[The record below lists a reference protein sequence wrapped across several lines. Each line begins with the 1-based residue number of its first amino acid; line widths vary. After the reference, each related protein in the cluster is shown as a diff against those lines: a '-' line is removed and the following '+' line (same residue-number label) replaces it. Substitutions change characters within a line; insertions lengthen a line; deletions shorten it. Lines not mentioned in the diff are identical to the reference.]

1 MSRKCFL
8 TCSLV
13 MFGLLFVVG
22 CGEQANVDPYAE
34 VTLEQAT
41 RGPVVISKGFKYK
54 FRNPNVVGMHGH
66 VALVRDGNIMEVV
79 VGRSLADKLASIDLK
94 NYELNVKKQY
104 QPYVNFKVEQI
115 VSGTDTV
122 FITGAGAIDYPKLY
136 PAEGFVAKEHED
148 YSLDR
153 LKFNR
158 SADLEKA
165 RDKQFRVT
173 GTVSIVE
180 ENGEEVYMLTG
191 GSSTCRIVDPD
202 DGVSIILK
210 LLVDNNLPFDGGI
223 TFTEVEPWAERR
235 DNQICGDVVV
245 DFVKYMDKYVGS

>member
-13 MFGLLFVVG
+13 LAGLLVIFG
-22 CGEQANVDPYAE
+22 CGEEKKVDPYAQ
-34 VTLEQAT
+34 VSLEQAT

-54 FRNPNVVGMHGH
+54 LVNPQVVGAHGH
-66 VALVRDGNIMEVV
+66 VAFVREGNIMEVV
-79 VGRSLADKLASIDLK
+79 VGRSIADKLASIDMK
-94 NYELNVKKQY
+94 NFQLNVKKQY

-136 PAEGFVAKEHED
+136 PAASFVSKDHED
-148 YSLDR
+148 YNLDR
-153 LKFNR
+153 LKYNR

-173 GTVSIVE
+173 GTVSIAE
-180 ENGEEVYMLTG
+180 EDGEQVYMLSKDGT
-191 GSSTCRIVDPD
+191 TCRIVDPD
-202 DGVSIILK
+202 DGISIVLK
-210 LLVDNNLPFDGGI
+210 QLADNKLPFDGGI
-223 TFTEVEPWAERR
+223 TFTEVEPWADRR
-235 DNQICGDVVV
+235 QNQISGDVVV